1 MAQAGCGVVSEQAK
15 TNNNWCLEL
24 LTSRSRTTDF
34 MRVFNET
41 QPAMLSFLMNSQL
54 KLLLLV

>member
-41 QPAMLSFLMNSQL
+41 QPAMLSFLMNS
-54 KLLLLV
+54 